1 MKGPVTGSER
11 TSELNSERTVKGP
24 GKGPVAHSERLADQ
38 VQRAVREPE
47 GGEDLEPSATILSFC
62 CTPPLPVAGV
72 SIADGEGLPAKMTE
86 LSPAAAVRTR
96 HGEARD
102 DRQLRSRPPLPD
114 PSAPYSSSGMPPA
127 ACRLPACAP
136 AAAAAAACAATEAA
150 ACCRRLNP
158 VPDAAAP
165 PASCRPS
172 SCSRVQPQ
180 AEGPAGPAPPCTQ
193 MYGFNRV
200 KVERR
205 KEEEGLV
212 GLATIGWPRLGCWQS
227 LYQRV
232 IGKC

>member
-127 ACRLPACAP
+127 TCHLPPAACRLPACVPA

-158 VPDAAAP
+158 DAAAP
-165 PASCRPS
+165 P
-172 SCSRVQPQ
+172 
-180 AEGPAGPAPPCTQ
+180 
-193 MYGFNRV
+193 
-200 KVERR
+200 
-205 KEEEGLV
+205 
-212 GLATIGWPRLGCWQS
+212 
-227 LYQRV
+227 
-232 IGKC
+232 